1 MVCLLS
7 FESLKIE
14 LIFEILP
21 QQELT
26 PISNAILDLDAWEY
40 WEYWS
45 WECQWHRLFTD
56 NGAVTGRKKFK
67 PPL

>member
-1 MVCLLS
+1 MVCLS
-7 FESLKIE
+7 PFESLKIE
-14 LIFEILP
+14 LVFEILP

-45 WECQWHRLFTD
+45 WEWHSLFTD